1 MMTIRCYVHVFAV
14 FLVLG
19 IAGAAPGVALAG
31 CHHSAPELYQKV
43 SPAVVLIEATTMKPY
58 AYGNSAERSSGSG
71 VLIDPSGLI
80 VTNSHVVFDQ
90 QILTVTL
97 DDGTTLPAQLVG
109 ADPVF
114 DIAVIRISKSSPGE
128 KLPVAELG
136 ESAGIQVG
144 EEVYALGNPFGLE
157 QTLTRGIVSAVNR
170 VLSGAAWNLKE
181 PMIQTDAAIN
191 HGNSGGPIVD
201 SCGKVVGIATAILPE
216 AQNIGFAIPIDLV
229 KKVIPDL
236 IQKGHVVRPWL
247 GVQGQLVS
255 SQLKT
260 LLKAPLVDGLLVE
273 LVEPGSPAAA
283 QGVHGG
289 DLDLIISGAPV
300 LLGGDI
306 ITEIDGRPIG
316 DTEKLNAAFETM
328 KVGDTVE
335 LTLFHEEATR
345 KARVTLSERPVLP
358 RDLPDTDTAA
368 IPVRQGLRALQGRL
382 LHPLRIAF

>member
-1 MMTIRCYVHVFAV
+1 
-14 FLVLG
+14 
-19 IAGAAPGVALAG
+19 
-31 CHHSAPELYQKV
+31 
-43 SPAVVLIEATTMKPY
+43 MKPY